1 MSNDGSLSSY
11 AAKTEELRLQHA
23 GLEIVLRMRTAIE
36 QTARESAL
44 SGRRPAIL
52 ELHIGRGGPTQFQRR
67 GQELERLLAKKT
79 LSEQQLVLEKIL
91 RPYAN
96 RGYIPNYHISEGTF
110 VADSEPHAVI
120 KYDFV
125 M

>member
-1 MSNDGSLSSY
+1 MSSDGSFRAY
-11 AAKTEELRLQHA
+11 CAKTEELRLQHA
-23 GLEIVLRMRTAIE
+23 GLEVVLRMRTAIE
-36 QTARESAL
+36 QAARESAL

-52 ELHIGRGGPTQFQRR
+52 ELHIGRGGPAQFQRR

-96 RGYIPNYHISEGTF
+96 CGYIPNYHISEGTF
-110 VADSEPHAVI
+110 VGDSEPHAVI
-120 KYDFV
+120 KYDFA